1 MWKHV
6 LPPVVLVI
14 FFWMTI
20 SFVTTLYIS
29 YTDQS
34 HQQILK
40 ENVASIEA
48 ASDLQVACWQMI
60 AARLGESESAT
71 EFQAR
76 VSAPRGDLQE
86 ALKPMHAS
94 ATTEKEAQWMREIEV
109 NLDLIDTE
117 IRSVDRLANDQRPTD
132 HGATIIESSALR
144 IAETSHKLR
153 THNGQI
159 IREKEASQQAL
170 LSRMLFVRNMTL
182 LLGPIVGVVLG
193 WRITSRLQ
201 RRVSTLAI
209 TLRSAAS
216 NTVYTVGEYSLRGA
230 TDLHEVQHLSER
242 VIAQMQEI
250 GRNLE
255 RAELEI
261 IQSERLA
268 AVGELA
274 AGIAHELRNP
284 LTSVKLLLQHAAID
298 DDAGVVSVSNMDL
311 ILSEII
317 RMESTIQ
324 GLLDFARPAT
334 LSCRIHDISI
344 PLQRAV
350 TLVSGRAI
358 SSRVKIDLRPP
369 AGPLLVNG
377 DIEQIHLVFVNL
389 LINAVES
396 MSMGGTISI
405 ETFKA
410 NADRT
415 VSITIRDTGCGIP
428 DEVMKRLF
436 EPFATTKERGT
447 GLGLALCHRIVT
459 NHHGAISGTNIP
471 TGGAVFRVDFPC
483 ISAIE
488 SQSRIAD
495 LQKV

>member
-1 MWKHV
+1 
-6 LPPVVLVI
+6 
-14 FFWMTI
+14 
-20 SFVTTLYIS
+20 
-29 YTDQS
+29 
-34 HQQILK
+34 
-40 ENVASIEA
+40 
-48 ASDLQVACWQMI
+48 
-60 AARLGESESAT
+60 
-71 EFQAR
+71 
-76 VSAPRGDLQE
+76 
-86 ALKPMHAS
+86 
-94 ATTEKEAQWMREIEV
+94 
-109 NLDLIDTE
+109 
-117 IRSVDRLANDQRPTD
+117 
-132 HGATIIESSALR
+132 
-144 IAETSHKLR
+144 
-153 THNGQI
+153 
-159 IREKEASQQAL
+159 
-170 LSRMLFVRNMTL
+170 
-182 LLGPIVGVVLG
+182 
-193 WRITSRLQ
+193 LQ

-230 TDLHEVQHLSER
+230 TDLYEVQHLSER

-298 DDAGVVSVSNMDL
+298 EDQGAVSVSNMEL
-311 ILSEII
+311 ILSEIT

-344 PLQRAV
+344 PLQRAI

-358 SSRVKIDLRPP
+358 SNRVKIELRSS

-377 DIEQIHLVFVNL
+377 DIEQIHMVFVNL

-396 MSMGGTISI
+396 IVSGGAITI
-405 ETFKA
+405 ETSSA
-410 NADRT
+410 NAGRS
-415 VSITIRDTGCGIP
+415 VSATIRDTGCGIP
-428 DEVMKRLF
+428 EDVMKRLF
-436 EPFATTKERGT
+436 EPFSTTKTRGT

-459 NHHGAISGTNIP
+459 NHHGTISGTNIP
-471 TGGAVFRVDFPC
+471 TGGAVFCVDFPC
-483 ISAIE
+483 ASSTE
-488 SQSRIAD
+488 SHSRIAE
-495 LQKV
+495 LHEA